1 MLSQAD
7 PRRNASL
14 GVAAATY
21 DPARPVAVGIPATA
35 FLPSLVLTA
44 FLSDANAI
52 YTTVAIA
59 CSQTLADL
67 TPFGLVLVIRAK
79 IAMPASSCAD
89 HTVRNSDK
97 LIILYAV
104 RKTNSAGAEASRT
117 ALTKSRQDAVKEAS
131 PERLPLWALAKIAN

>member
-1 MLSQAD
+1 MKRPTVRMLSQAD

-21 DPARPVAVGIPATA
+21 DPARSVAVGIPATA
-35 FLPSLVLTA
+35 FPPSLVLTA

-59 CSQTLADL
+59 CSQTLAEL

-79 IAMPASSCAD
+79 IAMPASSCTD
-89 HTVRNSDK
+89 H
-97 LIILYAV
+97 AV
-104 RKTNSAGAEASRT
+104 IDSGTFMSSPSARKSELCRSGSLQNYFPEISTRCGERGP
-117 ALTKSRQDAVKEAS
+117 RR
-131 PERLPLWALAKIAN
+131 ERLLL

>member
-1 MLSQAD
+1 MKRPAVRMLSQAD

-14 GVAAATY
+14 GVAAAAY

-59 CSQTLADL
+59 CSQTLVEL
-67 TPFGLVLVIRAK
+67 TPFGLVLEAIRYTNIGTLKTSVPRYETRLLCPVQRTNPLIQGTHSVYAFVCR
-79 IAMPASSCAD
+79 IAS
-89 HTVRNSDK
+89 
-97 LIILYAV
+97 
-104 RKTNSAGAEASRT
+104 
-117 ALTKSRQDAVKEAS
+117 Q
-131 PERLPLWALAKIAN
+131 

>member
-21 DPARPVAVGIPATA
+21 DPARPVAVGRPATA

-59 CSQTLADL
+59 CSQTLAEL
-67 TPFGLVLVIRAK
+67 TPFGLVLACRVDRRIRHAQEVITRRRS
-79 IAMPASSCAD
+79 PQVRVGLASD
-89 HTVRNSDK
+89 HPQ
-97 LIILYAV
+97 
-104 RKTNSAGAEASRT
+104 ECH
-117 ALTKSRQDAVKEAS
+117 
-131 PERLPLWALAKIAN
+131 RLPELIRSLFGRSFDQESSRFDHRAV